1 MSTKLAAALGVAGA
15 LFVAGAAQAQKSADT
30 LRIAV
35 ADMFSVTDPYH
46 LPLDE
51 NAAFYR
57 SVYQGLVDFDE
68 YERKFVPILS
78 KSWKRIDD
86 LTVEFEL
93 RDNVKWDNGE
103 PFTAED
109 VKATV
114 AYITDEKTRIRFKE
128 RYDFIKEVEILGPH
142 KLRLHY
148 KYKTP
153 FDLATLGYNVKI
165 INGKVLNGL
174 ENKADYGRVS
184 PVSTGAYKINFV
196 DKNKG
201 IMVERVENY
210 YGDAGGY
217 YRAPVK
223 RVHGIP
229 LPDGQSQIAQL
240 MTGGVDLL
248 RFVSSENAKQLAAV
262 PNLEVTVTPSVSL
275 VYVTLDAVGR
285 SSNKIMTDERV
296 RKAFIMAI
304 PRDLIVKNIVAG
316 GDKAELPR
324 SICFKATIACEPTV
338 EPYAYN
344 PSEAKRL
351 LIEAGYGNGVDLL
364 IAAHA
369 PHRHVAEAIAGEVR
383 KVGIRATVE
392 SMPLPLYVKKR
403 GDGELTAFVGLYP
416 TSVNPDTD
424 GLLDLFFN
432 ADRDYWQDP
441 IIKKAKE
448 DGSTEMDVKK
458 RTALYTPALNRINE
472 KAYIYPLTEQPMVW
486 AHTKDVKLL
495 RQTMS
500 AADPRLGDYA
510 WSDYKPS
517 K

>member
-1 MSTKLAAALGVAGA
+1 MSRSLAAALGVAGA
-15 LFVAGAAQAQKSADT
+15 IVIAGAAQAQKSADT

-57 SVYQGLVDFDE
+57 SIYQGLVDFDE
-68 YERKFVPILS
+68 YERKFVPILA

-86 LTVEFEL
+86 LTLEFDL
-93 RDNVKWDNGE
+93 RENVKWSNGE

-109 VKATV
+109 VRATA
-114 AYITDEKTRIRFKE
+114 AYLTDEKTRIRFKE
-128 RYDFIKEVEILGPH
+128 RYDYIKSVEVLGPS
-142 KLRLHY
+142 KLRIHQ
-148 KYKTP
+148 KYQTP
-153 FDLATLGYNVKI
+153 FDLSTLGYNMKI
-165 INGKVLNGL
+165 INGKALASL
-174 ENKADYGRVS
+174 ENKADYGRLT
-184 PVSTGAYKINFV
+184 PVSTGAYKINYV

-201 IMVERVENY
+201 ILVERVEDY

-217 YRAPVK
+217 YRAPTK
-223 RVHGIP
+223 RVLGVP
-229 LPDGQSQIAQL
+229 LPDAQSQVAQL

-248 RFVSSENAKQLAAV
+248 RFVSAEDAKQLATM
-262 PNLEVTVTPSVSL
+262 PNLAVTVTPSVSL

-285 SSNKIMTDERV
+285 SSNKLMTDERV
-296 RKAFIMAI
+296 RKAFEMAI

-316 GDKAELPR
+316 GDKAEVPR
-324 SICFKATIACEPTV
+324 AICFKATLGCEPTV
-338 EPYAYN
+338 DPYSYN

-351 LIEAGYGNGVDLL
+351 LVEAGYGNGVDLV
-364 IAAHA
+364 ISAHA
-369 PHRHVAEAIAGEVR
+369 PHKHIAEAIAGEVR

-392 SMPLPLYVKKR
+392 SMPLPVYVKKR
-403 GDGELTAFVGLYP
+403 GDGELTVFLGLYP

-424 GLLDLFFN
+424 SLLDLFFN

-441 IIKKAKE
+441 IIREAK
-448 DGSTEMDVKK
+448 DKGASEMDLKK
-458 RTALYTPALNRINE
+458 RTALYTTALNRINE
-472 KAYIYPLTEQPMVW
+472 KAYIYPVTEQPMVW

-510 WSDYKPS
+510 WSDYKG

>member
-1 MSTKLAAALGVAGA
+1 MSGKLAATLGVVGMLVLAN
-15 LFVAGAAQAQKSADT
+15 AAQAQKSQDT
-30 LRIAV
+30 LRIGV
-35 ADMFSVTDPYH
+35 TDMFSVTDPYH

-57 SVYQGLVDFDE
+57 TIYQGLVDFDE
-68 YERKFVPILS
+68 YERKFVPILA
-78 KSWKRIDD
+78 KSWKRLDD

-103 PFTAED
+103 PFTADD

-114 AYITDEKTRIRFKE
+114 DYITDEKTRIRFKE
-128 RYDFIKEVEILGPH
+128 RYEFIKQVEILGPH

-153 FDLATLGYNVKI
+153 FDLATLGYNIKI
-165 INGKVLNGL
+165 ISGKALNSL
-174 ENKADYGRVS
+174 ENKADYGRAA
-184 PVSTGAYKINFV
+184 PVATGPYKINYV

-229 LPDGQSQIAQL
+229 LPDAQSQIAQL

-248 RFVSSENAKQLAAV
+248 RFVSTENAKQLAEV
-262 PNLEVTVTPSVSL
+262 PNLAVTVTPSVSL
-275 VYVTLDAVGR
+275 VYVTLDAIGR

-316 GDKAELPR
+316 GASAELPK

-351 LIEAGYGNGVDLL
+351 LIEAGYANGVDLS
-364 IAAHA
+364 ISAHA

-383 KVGIRATVE
+383 KIGIRATVE
-392 SMPLPLYVKKR
+392 SMPLPVYVKKR

-432 ADRDYWQDP
+432 ADRDYWQDSL
-441 IIKKAKE
+441 IKQAKE
-448 DGSTEMDVKK
+448 QGAAEMDVKK
-458 RTALYTPALNRINE
+458 RAALYTPALNRINE

-510 WSDYKPS
+510 WSDYKG

>member
-1 MSTKLAAALGVAGA
+1 MSKTLAAALGVAGW
-15 LFVAGAAQAQKSADT
+15 LLVAGAAQAQKSADT

-35 ADMFSVTDPYH
+35 TDMFSVTDPYH

-57 SVYQGLVDFDE
+57 SIYQGLVDFDE
-68 YERKFVPILS
+68 YERKFVPILA
-78 KSWKRIDD
+78 KSWKRLDD
-86 LTVEFEL
+86 MTVEFDL
-93 RDNVKWDNGE
+93 RENVKWDNGE

-109 VKATV
+109 VKATI

-128 RYDFIKEVEILGPH
+128 RYDFIKEVEILSPH

-153 FDLATLGYNVKI
+153 FDLAGLGYNIKI
-165 INGKVLNGL
+165 INGKALAAL
-174 ENKADYGRVS
+174 ENKGDYGRVS
-184 PVSTGAYKINFV
+184 PVATGPYKINYV

-201 IMVERVENY
+201 ILVERVENY

-223 RVHGIP
+223 RVLGVPIS
-229 LPDGQSQIAQL
+229 DTQTQVAQL

-248 RFVSSENAKQLAAV
+248 RFVSAEDAKQLAAV
-262 PNLEVTVTPSVSL
+262 PNLAVTVTPSVSL
-275 VYVTLDAVGR
+275 VYITLDAIGR
-285 SSNKIMTDERV
+285 SNNKIMTDERV

-324 SICFKATIACEPTV
+324 AICFKATLACEPTV
-338 EPYAYN
+338 DPYSYN

-351 LIEAGYGNGVDLL
+351 LIEAGYGNGVDLS
-364 IAAHA
+364 ISAHA
-369 PHRHVAEAIAGEVR
+369 PHRPIAEAIAGEVR

-392 SMPLPLYVKKR
+392 SMPLPVYVKKR
-403 GDGELTAFVGLYP
+403 GDGELTAFLGLYP

-424 GLLDLFFN
+424 NLLDLFFN
-432 ADRDYWQDP
+432 ADRDYWKDDL
-441 IIKKAKE
+441 IKKAKE
-448 DGSTEMDVKK
+448 DGAAEMDLKK

-472 KAYIYPLTEQPMVW
+472 KAYIYPFTEQPMVW
-486 AHTKDVKLL
+486 AHNKDVKLL
-495 RQTMS
+495 RQTLS

-510 WSDYKPS
+510 WSDYKPT